1 MRANVTFVI
10 LLPIYKNS
18 GFSLDVPVRQALV
31 CLAMDTPNLIQS
43 SDSTLITPTAGNTP
57 DTPPAAPPPNAVT
70 PAGTTPTV
78 AATASAATAIT
89 VSEAQ
94 EMPITAEQRTAIA
107 MLTVGNSLVAAARA
121 AGVSRMTLYR
131 WLKDDLCF
139 RATYNAWQQDTLVT
153 ARGRLLGLAD
163 AAVTAVANAVHGGDH
178 KLALRLLERMD
189 IARPAKPGSA
199 NVEDVE
205 RKEHIRR
212 VKQEAKFYD
221 EQNRAE
227 LTKLLCRPPNFPAR
241 KKHDQDEDDGE
252 KRRNQ
257 DGGG

>member
-1 MRANVTFVI
+1 MANVTFVI
-10 LLPIYKNS
+10 LLPICKNS
-18 GFSLDVPVRQALV
+18 GFSLDAPVRSLLV
-31 CLAMDTPNLIQS
+31 WLDMDTPNLLQS
-43 SDSTLITPTAGNTP
+43 SESTVITPTAGITP
-57 DTPPAAPPPNAVT
+57 DTPPAAM
-70 PAGTTPTV
+70 
-78 AATASAATAIT
+78 ASAATAIT

-107 MLTVGNSLVAAARA
+107 MLTMGNSLVAAARA

-131 WLKDDLCF
+131 WLKDDMCF
-139 RATYNAWQQDTLVT
+139 RASYNAWQQDTLVT

-241 KKHDQDEDDGE
+241 KKHAQDEDDGE
-252 KRRNQ
+252 RYRNQ
-257 DGGG
+257 DEAR

>member
-1 MRANVTFVI
+1 MN
-10 LLPIYKNS
+10 
-18 GFSLDVPVRQALV
+18 
-31 CLAMDTPNLIQS
+31 TPNLLPS
-43 SDSTLITPTAGNTP
+43 NDSTVLTPTAGNTP

-131 WLKDDLCF
+131 WLKDDVCF

-199 NVEDVE
+199 NVEE
-205 RKEHIRR
+205 LQRKEGLRR
-212 VKQEAKFYD
+212 VKKEAEFY
-221 EQNRAE
+221 EQRQTAE
-227 LTKLLCRPPNFPAR
+227 LTKLLSGPRNVPAR

-252 KRRNQ
+252 KYRNQ
-257 DGGG
+257 DEKG